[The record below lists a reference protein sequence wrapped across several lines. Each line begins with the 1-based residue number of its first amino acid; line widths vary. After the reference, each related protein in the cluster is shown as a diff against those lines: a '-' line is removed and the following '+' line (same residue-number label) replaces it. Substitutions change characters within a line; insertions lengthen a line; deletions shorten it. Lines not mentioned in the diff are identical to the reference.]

1 MFDNTLQLTGKESM
15 QVSSST
21 IVEQC
26 LQAMSDCAPVLKETL
41 SRYGNI
47 PLGDYLDTLKPSATP
62 PLQSRQDFIDIYRQE
77 VASLLGESIGEK
89 AAEEIECWPMLL
101 TANHLGV
108 DFFSQSVQS
117 SLLFFLLKRRI
128 TSSPVIVPVIACGSV
143 PLNNVTYPLGVLL
156 YKLNN
161 DSYDK
166 VPKKLPLFANKMKRT
181 LVSAAPPFDRVM
193 VERAQNRLEKM
204 VVQEEI
210 DPLQAAVLQQIFE
223 QDYDAPGVMDLSDYS
238 RQSLVLNNRIW
249 QRLFSKEKA
258 QSHIVTLDMEHIVS
272 RLLEGDL
279 NNKQSL
285 VWSIL
290 MDHDLRSRILEQLDN
305 KRACWNIS
313 ELRQRLNPGNTDA
326 PRNQVPASSGTVFF
340 WGVDARSQRIPL
352 LLVDNGGNRWAL
364 KGADDKGK
372 VTEIPLSVDS
382 ILSALRSRRLLPS
395 IFTSYT
401 VLAFAR
407 GLTCL
412 GGYYQAEYLPMMQKE
427 LVTALRETGSYHEEA
442 RLVEGT
448 ETNSYLSGMQAVMVG
463 DTDAL
468 VPAGPVEIIAGGGL
482 SDQDLN
488 QILSLSVLD
497 AHLASLFETVDDI
510 APLVD
515 EKRQLKQALAKYCW
529 LLRNKVVVK

>member
-1 MFDNTLQLTGKESM
+1 MFDNALQLAGNKSL

-21 IVEQC
+21 IAEQC
-26 LQAMSDCAPVLKETL
+26 LQAVSDCAPVLRETL
-41 SRYGNI
+41 AKYGNI
-47 PLGDYLDTLKPSATP
+47 PLAEYLDTLKPSPAP

-77 VASLLGESIGEK
+77 VTSLLGESIGEK
-89 AAEEIECWPMLL
+89 AAEEMACWPMVL

-128 TSSPVIVPVIACGSV
+128 TPSQVVIPIIACGSV

-156 YKLNN
+156 YKLTNGPH
-161 DSYDK
+161 DK
-166 VPKKLPLFANKMKRT
+166 IPRKLPIFANKIKRT
-181 LVSAAPPFDRVM
+181 LVSAALPFDKAM
-193 VERAQNRLEKM
+193 VERAQNRLAKM
-204 VVQEEI
+204 VVHEEI
-210 DPLQAAVLQQIFE
+210 DPLQAGVLQQIFE
-223 QDYDAPGVMDLSDYS
+223 QDYDAPGVMDLGSYS
-238 RQSLVLNNRIW
+238 RQSLVVNNRIW
-249 QRLFSKEKA
+249 QRLFATEKA
-258 QSHIVTLDMEHIVS
+258 QSHIATLDMEAIVT

-279 NNKQSL
+279 NNKKSL

-290 MDHDLRSRILEQLDN
+290 LDPDLRNRVLERLDN
-305 KRACWNIS
+305 KRACWNLS
-313 ELRQRLNPGNTDA
+313 ELRQRLDIGRTDA
-326 PRNQVPASSGTVFF
+326 ARNQIPASSGTVFF

-352 LLVDNGGNRWAL
+352 LLVDNGENRWAL

-372 VTEIPLSVDS
+372 VTEITFSVDA
-382 ILSALRSRRLLPS
+382 ILSALRSGQLLPS

-412 GGYYQAEYLPMMQKE
+412 GGYYQAEYLPRIQKE
-427 LVTALRETGSYHEEA
+427 LVTALRDTGSYHEEA
-442 RLVEGT
+442 RLVEGI
-448 ETNSYLSGMQAVMVG
+448 ETSSYLSGMQTVMAG
-463 DTDAL
+463 DTNGL
-468 VPAGPVEIIAGGGL
+468 IPAGPIEIIAGGGL
-482 SDQDLN
+482 SDQDLD
-488 QILSLSVLD
+488 QILSLSVRD

-515 EKRQLKQALAKYCW
+515 EKRQLKQALAKYCL

>member
-1 MFDNTLQLTGKESM
+1 MFDNTLQFTDKKSR
-15 QVSSST
+15 QATSST
-21 IVEQC
+21 IAEQC
-26 LQAMSDCAPVLKETL
+26 LRAVSDSAPVLRETL
-41 SRYGNI
+41 TKYGNI
-47 PLGDYLDTLKPSATP
+47 RLVDYLDTLKPSAGP

-89 AAEEIECWPMLL
+89 AAEEMDCWPMVL

-128 TSSPVIVPVIACGSV
+128 TPSPVVIPVIACGSV
-143 PLNNVTYPLGVLL
+143 PLNNVTYPLGGLL

-161 DSYDK
+161 GSYDK
-166 VPKKLPLFANKMKRT
+166 VPRKLPVFANKMKRT
-181 LVSAAPPFDRVM
+181 LVSAAPPFDKAM
-193 VERAQNRLEKM
+193 LERAQNRLRKM
-204 VVQEEI
+204 VVHEEI
-210 DPLQAAVLQQIFE
+210 DPLQAGVLQQIFE
-223 QDYDAPGVMDLSDYS
+223 QDYDAPGVMDLSSYS
-238 RQSLVLNNRIW
+238 RQSLVVNNRIW
-249 QRLFSKEKA
+249 QRLFSTEKA
-258 QSHIVTLDMEHIVS
+258 QSHIVTLDMEAIVS
-272 RLLEGDL
+272 RLLESDL
-279 NNKQSL
+279 NNEKSM

-290 MDHDLRSRILEQLDN
+290 MDPDLRNRVLERLDN
-305 KRACWNIS
+305 KRACWNLS

-326 PRNQVPASSGTVFF
+326 PRNQIPTSSGTVFF

-352 LLVDNGGNRWAL
+352 LLVNHGENRWVL

-372 VTEIPLSVDS
+372 VTEIPFSVDT
-382 ILSALRSRRLLPS
+382 ILSALRSGQLLPS

-412 GGYYQAEYLPMMQKE
+412 GGYYQAEYLPMIQKE
-427 LVTALRETGSYHEEA
+427 LVKALRETGSYHEEA

-448 ETNSYLSGMQAVMVG
+448 ETSSYLSGMQTVMVG
-463 DTDAL
+463 ETDAL
-468 VPAGPVEIIAGGGL
+468 IPAGPVEIIAGGGL

-488 QILSLSVLD
+488 QILSLSVRD